1 MNMRTATSDVLVI
14 GGAGA
19 AVMAAVSA
27 LRQGASVTLA
37 AKGKVGKSGNT
48 IMVGGSFGIDGESA
62 REVCDEPEA
71 NQEYT
76 RKKLFH
82 KLVTSAF
89 QIGDQR
95 MERHFV
101 EEAPAA
107 VAELLRWVKDSGQEF
122 KFMPK
127 ASRWRTSGRP
137 FGTAL
142 RHGLKTNAAINVFED
157 VVISDVLTSRGTA
170 CGAIG
175 FNVYT
180 GEIIHFVAKSVILA
194 TGGYQ
199 PFSLQNSISDMT
211 GDGIAMALRAG
222 ASAVDMEFLLFI
234 GTILEP
240 LYAKGSLL
248 PYLMSIP
255 AMFPPRP
262 KMTDLDGEEL
272 AFPDSPRFKVK
283 PSDTKVNKLL
293 MTYFYGKGIWKKWEK
308 YGNAFYYDYSAY
320 SDEEIRQ
327 AFKAFGESQETWH
340 RKGHY
345 HRIDL
350 AGLAD
355 DIIANGKRL
364 KVGFGNEYSMGGV
377 MVEPDFSIADVPGL
391 FAAGEVT
398 GGLFGAFRS
407 GDGLTEMLAQGATA
421 GKSAAAFASAA
432 AQAQPDD
439 LERKL
444 AWLEA
449 PLHADSGLSPVDAL
463 ARLYAVCD
471 AGFNYYRDGAHLSK
485 AYDAVRA
492 LRKDL
497 DTLALATPS
506 RQYNLEWMQSI
517 AVRNLALCAEIGIHA
532 ALERKESRGTH
543 LRDDYPQ
550 VDNKNFLFSNVA
562 ALDDGEPRYGRRE
575 PGETFM
581 PLDRAVYPNIA
592 ECIAQTILEND

>member
-1 MNMRTATSDVLVI
+1 MHTVTSDVLVI

-19 AVMAAVSA
+19 AVMSAVSA
-27 LRQGASVTLA
+27 LRQGASVALV
-37 AKGKVGKSGNT
+37 AKGKIGKSGNT
-48 IMVGGSFGIDGESA
+48 IMVGGSFGMDGESA
-62 REVCDEPEA
+62 REICGEAEA

-95 MERHFV
+95 MQRHFV

-107 VAELLRWVKDSGQEF
+107 VAELLTWVKDSGQVF

-137 FGTAL
+137 FGAAL
-142 RHGLKTNAAINVFED
+142 RHGLKIHPAINVFED
-157 VVISDVLTSRGTA
+157 VMVTDVLTQNGVA

-175 FNVYT
+175 LDVFS
-180 GEIIHFVAKSVILA
+180 GELTCFKAKSVILA
-194 TGGYQ
+194 TGGFQ

-222 ASAVDMEFLLFI
+222 ASAVDMEFLLYI

-240 LYAKGSLL
+240 GYARGSLL

-262 KMTDLDGEEL
+262 KVTDLDGEEL
-272 AFPDSPRFKVK
+272 AFPESPRFKVK
-283 PSDTKVNKLL
+283 PADTKVNKLL
-293 MTYFYGKGIWKKWEK
+293 MAYFYGQGIWKKWDK

-320 SDEEIRQ
+320 SDDEIRQ
-327 AFKAFGESQETWH
+327 AFQNFAESQSTWH

-350 AGLAD
+350 ARLAD

-364 KVGFGNEYSMGGV
+364 KVGLGNEYSMGGI
-377 MVEPDFSIADVPGL
+377 MVEPDFSVTGVPGL

-407 GDGLTEMLAQGATA
+407 GDGLTEMLAHGATA
-421 GKSAAAFASAA
+421 GKSAAVFAGSSSLAD
-432 AQAQPDD
+432 PDD
-439 LERKL
+439 LESKL

-449 PLHADSGLSPVDAL
+449 PFNNKSGFSPSDAL
-463 ARLYAVCD
+463 ATLYKICD
-471 AGFNYYRDGAHLSK
+471 TGFNYYRDGGRLAK
-485 AYDAVRA
+485 AYEDIRA
-492 LRKDL
+492 LRKQL
-497 DTLALATPS
+497 DGMSLSTSS
-506 RQYNLEWMQSI
+506 RKYNLEWMQSVI
-517 AVRNLALCAEIGIHA
+517 VRNLALCAEIGIHA

-543 LRDDYPQ
+543 LRDDYPE
-550 VDNKNFLFSNVA
+550 VNNKDFLFSFTA
-562 ALDDGEPRYGRRE
+562 SLGEDEPEYGRRE
-575 PGETFM
+575 PGETFIS
-581 PLDRAVYPNIA
+581 LDRSVYPNIA

>member
-1 MNMRTATSDVLVI
+1 MTMHTVTSDVLVI

-37 AKGKVGKSGNT
+37 SKGRVGRSGNT

-62 REVCDEPEA
+62 REVCGEPEA

-76 RKKLFH
+76 REKLFH

-101 EEAPAA
+101 DAAPAA
-107 VAELLRWVKDSGQEF
+107 VAELLGWVKDAGQVF

-137 FGTAL
+137 FGAAL
-142 RHGLKTNAAINVFED
+142 RHGLKTHSAINVCED
-157 VVISDVLTSRGTA
+157 VMVTDVLTSGGTA
-170 CGAIG
+170 CGALG
-175 FNVYT
+175 FDVYS
-180 GEIIHFVAKSVILA
+180 GELTRFKAKSVILA

-222 ASAVDMEFLLFI
+222 GSAVDMEFLLFI

-248 PYLMSIP
+248 PYLLSIP
-255 AMFPPRP
+255 AMFAPRP
-262 KMTDLDGEEL
+262 KVTDLDGVEL
-272 AFPDSPRFKVK
+272 EFPDDPRYRVK
-283 PSDTKVNKLL
+283 PADTKVNKLF

-320 SDEEIRQ
+320 GDEEIRQ
-327 AFKAFGESQETWH
+327 AFRTFADSQKTWH

-350 AGLAD
+350 DQLAG
-355 DIIANGKRL
+355 DIISNGKRL

-377 MVEPDFSIADVPGL
+377 LVGPDFAAHGVPGL
-391 FAAGEVT
+391 YAAGEVT

-407 GDGLTEMLAQGATA
+407 GDGLTEMLAHGATA
-421 GKSAAAFASAA
+421 GESAAAFAKDAA
-432 AQAQPDD
+432 SRDADD
-439 LERKL
+439 LEAKA

-449 PLHADSGLSPVDAL
+449 PLTRTAGLSPVDAL
-463 ARLYAVCD
+463 ARLYALCD
-471 AGFNYYRDGAHLSK
+471 KGFNYYRSGRELAQ
-485 AYDAVRA
+485 AYADIGA
-492 LRKDL
+492 LRAEL
-497 DTLALATPS
+497 GGMALSCPS
-506 RQYNLEWMQSI
+506 RKYNLEWMQS
-517 AVRNLALCAEIGIHA
+517 VMVKNLALCAESGIYA

-543 LRDDYPQ
+543 LRDDYPE
-550 VDNKNFLFSNVA
+550 VNNKDFLFSYA
-562 ALDDGEPRYGRRE
+562 ASLDGDVLCYAERAPQ
-575 PGETFM
+575 ETFL
-581 PLDRAVYPNIA
+581 PLDRTVYPNIA
-592 ECIAQTILEND
+592 DCIAQTILENA